1 MLVMLTVHCQETSV
15 EVSWQ
20 AYQATLAEEKYPAA
34 LDHLSHAISLAKQS
48 ETSDWFMKIPDMMYD
63 SAQAIM
69 SLAPIM
75 SLVCRYKAADLITKH
90 LPSKMSEA
98 EEYVQASLEA
108 SYMVDD
114 IRLQVSCYIIPANQC
129 CYWHNMFW

>member
-1 MLVMLTVHCQETSV
+1 MLVMLTVHCQKTAGV

-20 AYQATLAEEKYPAA
+20 AYQATLAEAKYPAA

-69 SLAPIM
+69 SLAPN
-75 SLVCRYKAADLITKH
+75 VTC
-90 LPSKMSEA
+90 
-98 EEYVQASLEA
+98 
-108 SYMVDD
+108 
-114 IRLQVSCYIIPANQC
+114 LQVQSS
-129 CYWHNMFW
+129 